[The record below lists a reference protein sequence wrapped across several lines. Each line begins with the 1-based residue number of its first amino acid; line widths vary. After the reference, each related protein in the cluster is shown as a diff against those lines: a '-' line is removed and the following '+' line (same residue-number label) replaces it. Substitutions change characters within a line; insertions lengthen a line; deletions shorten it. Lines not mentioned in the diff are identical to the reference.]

1 MIRRN
6 ITSEVLAAITDRPV
20 VLLHGARQTGKTTLV
35 KALAQNEHPARY
47 ITLDDAAVF
56 AASRTDPFGFLSG
69 FDGPVVLD
77 EVQRAP
83 EIFMAIK
90 RLVDSTRTPG
100 RFLLTGSAHALFL
113 PKLSESLA
121 GRMEI
126 LTLWPFSQ
134 GELEAGVDGFVDAVF
149 SGKLRQPP
157 KPRKT
162 DSDLHGKMVRG
173 GFPEAAAMDSEE
185 RRRAWFGSYV
195 TAILQRDIRELAHI
209 DGLSAMPRL
218 LAILASRPMGLL
230 NYADLSRISGLTQS
244 TVKRYVALLEATFL
258 VQTVPAWFANIGK
271 RLTKSP
277 KIVIADAGLA
287 THLLGLNTQ
296 RLIEDRNFFGPL
308 LEGFVGMELKKQ
320 CTWSR
325 VKPGLFHFRSHDGNE
340 VDFILEEPGGR
351 LVGVEVKASTAA
363 ADADFKGLRYLAD
376 RLPKRFH
383 RGVVLYTG
391 DEMVSFGPKF
401 QAVPLPALWRWD
413 NKA

>member
-1 MIRRN
+1 MNRRN
-6 ITSEVLAAITDRPV
+6 ITPEILAAATDRPV

-35 KALAQNEHPARY
+35 KALAQNDHPAHY
-47 ITLDDAAVF
+47 TTLDDAAVF
-56 AASRTDPFGFLSG
+56 AAAQTDPFGFLSG

-83 EIFMAIK
+83 ELFVAIK
-90 RLVDSTRTPG
+90 RLVDSNRTPG

-134 GELEAGVDGFVDAVF
+134 GELEGNVEGFVDAVF
-149 SGKLRQPP
+149 GEKFRQPP
-157 KPRKT
+157 KPRQT
-162 DSDLHGKMVRG
+162 GDNLHSRMARG
-173 GFPEAAAMDSEE
+173 GFPEAAAMVSEE
-185 RRRAWFGSYV
+185 RRRAWFGSYI

-209 DGLSAMPRL
+209 DGLSVVPRL

-230 NYADLSRISGLTQS
+230 NYADISRISGLTQS

-258 VQTVPAWFANIGK
+258 VQAVPAWFANIGK

-277 KIVIADAGLA
+277 KIVVADAGLA
-287 THLLGLNTQ
+287 AYLLGMNSQ
-296 RLIEDRNFFGPL
+296 RLLEDRNLFGPL
-308 LEGFVGMELKKQ
+308 LESFVGMEIKKQ

-325 VKPGLFHFRSHDGNE
+325 VKPGLFHFRSHDGSE
-340 VDFILEEPGGR
+340 IDFILEEPGGR
-351 LVGVEVKASTAA
+351 LVGVEVKASTAVA
-363 ADADFKGLRYLAD
+363 GTDFKGLRYLAE

-391 DEMVSFGPKF
+391 DELVSFGPRL
-401 QAVPLPALWRWD
+401 QAVPLSALWR
-413 NKA
+413 

>member
-6 ITSEVLAAITDRPV
+6 LTPEILSAVADRPV

-35 KALAQNEHPARY
+35 QSLARQEYPARY
-47 ITLDDAAVF
+47 VTLDDAAVY
-56 AASRTDPFGFLSG
+56 AAARTDPFGFISG

-83 EIFMAIK
+83 ELFIAIK
-90 RLVDSTRTPG
+90 RLVDSIRTPG

-121 GRMEI
+121 GRMQV

-134 GELEAGVDGFVDAVF
+134 GELEEGVEGFIDTLFA
-149 SGKLRQPP
+149 GKLPP
-157 KPRKT
+157 PPGHRKAE
-162 DSDLHGKMVRG
+162 DDLHDRIGRG
-173 GFPEAAAMDSEE
+173 GFPEPAAMDSDD

-209 DGLSAMPRL
+209 DGLEVMPRL

-230 NYADLSRISGLTQS
+230 NFAELSRISGLTQS

-277 KIVIADAGLA
+277 KIVMADAGLA
-287 THLLGLNTQ
+287 AHLLGMNSQ
-296 RLIEDRNFFGPL
+296 RLLEDRNLFGPL

-320 CTWSR
+320 CGWSR
-325 VKPGLFHFRSHDGNE
+325 VKPGLFHFRSHEGSE

-351 LVGVEVKASTAA
+351 LVGVEVKASTVVAG
-363 ADADFKGLRYLAD
+363 ADFKGLRYLAD
-376 RLPKRFH
+376 RVPKRFH

-391 DEMVSFGPKF
+391 NEMLPFGPKLH
-401 QAVPLPALWRWD
+401 AVPVGALWRWD
-413 NKA
+413 KQA

>member
-1 MIRRN
+1 M
-6 ITSEVLAAITDRPV
+6 
-20 VLLHGARQTGKTTLV
+20 LHGARQTGKTTLV
-35 KALAQNEHPARY
+35 KALAQNEHPSRY

-56 AASRTDPFGFLSG
+56 AAARTDPFGFLSG
-69 FDGPVVLD
+69 FDGPVVID

-83 EIFMAIK
+83 ELFLAIK
-90 RLVDSTRTPG
+90 RLVDANRTPG

-121 GRMEI
+121 SRMEI
-126 LTLWPFSQ
+126 LTLWLFSQ
-134 GELEAGVDGFVDAVF
+134 GELEGGVDGFVDAVF
-149 SGKLRQPP
+149 AGKLRQPS

-209 DGLSAMPRL
+209 DGLSVMPRL

-258 VQTVPAWFANIGK
+258 AQTVPAWFANIGK

-277 KIVIADAGLA
+277 KIVMADAGLA
-287 THLLGLNTQ
+287 TYLLGMNSQ
-296 RLIEDRNFFGPL
+296 RLFEDRNLFGLL
-308 LEGFVGMELKKQ
+308 LEGFVSMELKKQ
-320 CTWSR
+320 SAWSR
-325 VKPGLFHFRSHDGNE
+325 VKPDLFHFRSHDGSE

-351 LVGVEVKASTAA
+351 LVGVEVKASTALA
-363 ADADFKGLRYLAD
+363 GTDFKSLRFLAE
-376 RLPKRFH
+376 RVSKRFH

-391 DEMVSFGPKF
+391 DEMLSFGPKL
-401 QAVPLPALWRWD
+401 QAVPLAALWRWE
-413 NKA
+413 KA

>member
-1 MIRRN
+1 M
-6 ITSEVLAAITDRPV
+6 
-20 VLLHGARQTGKTTLV
+20 LHGARQTGKTTLV
-35 KALAQNEHPARY
+35 QSLSQKEHPARY
-47 ITLDDAAVF
+47 VTLDDAAVF
-56 AASRTDPFGFLSG
+56 AAARTDPLGFLSG

-83 EIFMAIK
+83 ELFLAIK
-90 RLVDSTRTPG
+90 RLVDANRTPG

-134 GELEAGVDGFVDAVF
+134 GELEGGVDGFVDAVF
-149 SGKLRQPP
+149 AGKLRQPS

-209 DGLSAMPRL
+209 DGLSVMPRL

-258 VQTVPAWFANIGK
+258 AQTVPAWFANIGK

-277 KIVIADAGLA
+277 KIVMADAGLA
-287 THLLGLNTQ
+287 TYLLGMNSQ
-296 RLIEDRNFFGPL
+296 RLFEDRNLFGLL
-308 LEGFVGMELKKQ
+308 LEGFVSMELKKQ
-320 CTWSR
+320 SAWSR
-325 VKPGLFHFRSHDGNE
+325 VKPDLFHFRSHDGSE

-351 LVGVEVKASTAA
+351 LVGVEVKASTAVA
-363 ADADFKGLRYLAD
+363 GADFKGLRYLAE
-376 RLPKRFH
+376 RVPKRFH

-391 DEMVSFGPKF
+391 DEMLSFGPKLH
-401 QAVPLPALWRWD
+401 AVPLSALWRWD
-413 NKA
+413 

>member
-6 ITSEVLAAITDRPV
+6 ITSEILAATADRPV

-35 KALAQNEHPARY
+35 KALAQNDHPARY
-47 ITLDDAAVF
+47 VTLDDATVF
-56 AASRTDPFGFLSG
+56 AAAQADPFGFLSG
-69 FDGPVVLD
+69 FEGPVVLD

-83 EIFMAIK
+83 ELFVAIK
-90 RLVDSTRTPG
+90 RLVDRDRAPG

-134 GELEAGVDGFVDAVF
+134 GELEGGVEGFIDAAF
-149 SGKLRQPP
+149 SEKFRPPPQPRQ
-157 KPRKT
+157 T
-162 DSDLHGKMVRG
+162 GTDLHGRMARG
-173 GFPEAAAMDSEE
+173 GFPEAAAMGGEE
-185 RRRAWFGSYV
+185 RRRAWFGSYI

-209 DGLSAMPRL
+209 DGLSVMPRL

-230 NYADLSRISGLTQS
+230 NYADISRISGLTQS

-258 VQTVPAWFANIGK
+258 VQTVPAWFSNIGK

-277 KIVIADAGLA
+277 KIMMADTGLA
-287 THLLGLNTQ
+287 AYLLGMNSQ
-296 RLIEDRNFFGPL
+296 RLLEDRNLFGPL

-320 CTWSR
+320 CTWSWA
-325 VKPGLFHFRSHDGNE
+325 KPGLFHFRSHDGSE
-340 VDFILEEPGGR
+340 IDFILEEPGGR
-351 LVGVEVKASTAA
+351 LVGVEVKAATAVA
-363 ADADFKGLRYLAD
+363 GTDFKGLRYLAE
-376 RLPKRFH
+376 RMPKRFH

-391 DEMVSFGPKF
+391 DEMVSFGPKL
-401 QAVPLPALWRWD
+401 QAVPLSAFWRW
-413 NKA
+413 KRA

>member
-1 MIRRN
+1 MNRRN
-6 ITSEVLAAITDRPV
+6 ITPEILAAVTDRPV

-35 KALAQNEHPARY
+35 KALAQNDHPARY
-47 ITLDDAAVF
+47 TTLDDAAVF
-56 AASRTDPFGFLSG
+56 AAAQTDPFGFLSG

-83 EIFMAIK
+83 ELFVAIK
-90 RLVDSTRTPG
+90 RLVDSNRTPG

-134 GELEAGVDGFVDAVF
+134 GELEGNVEGFVDAVF
-149 SGKLRQPP
+149 GEKFRQPP
-157 KPRKT
+157 KPRQT
-162 DSDLHGKMVRG
+162 GDNLHSRMTRG
-173 GFPEAAAMDSEE
+173 GFPEAAAMVSEE
-185 RRRAWFGSYV
+185 RRRAWFGSYI

-209 DGLSAMPRL
+209 DGLSVVPRL

-230 NYADLSRISGLTQS
+230 NYADISRISGLTQS

-277 KIVIADAGLA
+277 KIVVADAGLA
-287 THLLGLNTQ
+287 AYLLGMNSQ
-296 RLIEDRNFFGPL
+296 RLLEDRNLFGPL

-325 VKPGLFHFRSHDGNE
+325 VKPGLFHFRSHDGSE
-340 VDFILEEPGGR
+340 IDFILEEPGGR
-351 LVGVEVKASTAA
+351 LVGVEVKASTAVA
-363 ADADFKGLRYLAD
+363 GTDFKGLRYLAE

-391 DEMVSFGPKF
+391 DEMVSFGPRL
-401 QAVPLPALWRWD
+401 QAVPLSALWR
-413 NKA
+413 